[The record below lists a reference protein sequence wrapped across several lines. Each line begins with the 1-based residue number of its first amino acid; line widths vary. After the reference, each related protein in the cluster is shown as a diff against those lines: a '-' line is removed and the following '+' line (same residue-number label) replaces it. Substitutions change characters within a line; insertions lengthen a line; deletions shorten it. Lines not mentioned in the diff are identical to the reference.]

1 MKLSTFCRIPARR
14 IAKTGICT
22 LSVLLG
28 TGLFVSAQ
36 TVTDRFAP
44 LPAGAVRLTN
54 FLENDIRNSIEHWNK
69 GELPYRE
76 FVEFFRSQAAPQFAL
91 GEMWGKAVRSGCMF
105 YRYTQ
110 DPELK
115 SILKATVEDLLSVQ
129 NPNGSI
135 SCTPEEQQP
144 GGENGDLWER
154 KYVMLGLDE
163 YYRWVE
169 QNPAVLEA
177 LKKHADCLIA
187 QIGHAPKTEIVD
199 LGWSATNI
207 GHEACHIESSTLLE
221 PFMRLYNWTGEQRYL
236 DFASYIVESGGTKH
250 FDLIQ
255 QACDNTLPY
264 KMSGHYPKAYE
275 MMSMFEGVVEYYRA
289 TGDERCKQAFM
300 NLYDNIRKNEITII
314 GNAGAD
320 QPYHPYVAGEAW
332 GDTAFEQTNP
342 DITRMMETCV
352 GVTWLKFCSQI
363 MRLTGDP
370 SPVDEIEK
378 YVYNGLLGAMKP
390 SGDGFSYV
398 NLLNGN
404 KVVNYGWGWHFGD
417 FYVTCCNLNGP
428 MGLAYIPYV
437 AVMEDDR
444 GPIVNLYN
452 ASEIDMTTPRKRPLK
467 LSLETDFPLT
477 GNVIIEV
484 TPEKKEEFTLKL
496 RIPSWS
502 ANTVVKVNGKTQ
514 EVAPGTYAELTRKW
528 QAGDRIEVAFDM
540 TCRVIDAPHGSNR
553 KGDNFQAVVWGPIV
567 LARDQ
572 NIDPDYDKPVR
583 IIADEN
589 GIVKIRKVNPTLP
602 TTRIEFAVP
611 TADGEIRMTD
621 YASVNGWEGAQ
632 ICTWLPVKTE

>member
-1 MKLSTFCRIPARR
+1 MNIRKSLRRKLEA
-14 IAKTGICT
+14 
-22 LSVLLG
+22 LLLA
-28 TGLFVSAQ
+28 GLMVSCGEAVSIEDQ
-36 TVTDRFAP
+36 LRP
-44 LPAGAVRLTN
+44 LPP
-54 FLENDIRNSIEHWNK
+54 NSIRLSGYLESSIQTSINNWNK
-69 GELPYRE
+69 GELPYHE
-76 FVEFFRSQAAPQFAL
+76 FVNFFRSKAAPQFAL

-115 SILKATVEDLLSVQ
+115 SILDKTVKDLLSVQ

-135 SCTPEEQQP
+135 SCTPEDRQP
-144 GGENGDLWER
+144 GGENGDMWER
-154 KYVMLGLDE
+154 KYVMLGLEE
-163 YYRWVE
+163 YYRWVNE
-169 QNPAVLEA
+169 DPSVLEA
-177 LKKHADCLIA
+177 LVKHADCIIE
-187 QIGHAPKTEIVD
+187 QVGHAPKTELVD

-207 GHEACHIESSTLLE
+207 GHEECHIESSTLLE

-236 DFASYIVESGGTKH
+236 DFAAYIVESGGTKH

-255 QACDNTLPY
+255 QAYDNTDPY

-275 MMSMFEGVVEYYRA
+275 MMSLFEGVVEYYRV
-289 TGDERCKQAFM
+289 TGDERCRQAFM
-300 NLYDNIRKNEITII
+300 NLYDNIRKKEITII

-332 GDTAFEQTNP
+332 GNTAFEQTNP

-352 GVTWLKFCSQI
+352 GVTWMKFCTQI
-363 MRLTGDP
+363 MTLTGDP

-437 AVMEDDR
+437 AVMESR
-444 GPIVNLYN
+444 EGPVVNLYN
-452 ASEIDMTTPRKRPLK
+452 AGTVTMTTPEKR
-467 LSLETDFPLT
+467 SLGLDIETDYPLS
-477 GNVIIEV
+477 GDVIIRV
-484 TPEKKEEFTLKL
+484 NPEKRETFILKL

-502 ANTVVKVNGKTQ
+502 TNTLVWVNGQKQ
-514 EVAPGTYAELTRKW
+514 KVVSGTYAELKRKW
-528 QAGDRIEVAFDM
+528 KPGDRIEITFDM

-553 KGDNFQAVVWGPIV
+553 EGDGFQAVVRGPIV
-567 LARDQ
+567 LARDE
-572 NIDPDYDKPVR
+572 NIDPDFDKPVV
-583 IIADEN
+583 IEADEE
-589 GIVKIRKVNPTLP
+589 GGVHIIPVQPTLP
-602 TTRIEFAVP
+602 TARMEFIVP
-611 TADGEIRMTD
+611 VVGGNSIRMVD
-621 YASVNGWEGAQ
+621 YSSVNGWDGSK
-632 ICTWLPVKTE
+632 ICTWLPCRH

>member
-332 GDTAFEQTNP
+332 GNTAFEQTNP

-540 TCRVIDAPHGSNR
+540 TCRV
-553 KGDNFQAVVWGPIV
+553 QAVVWGPIV

-589 GIVKIRKVNPTLP
+589 GIVKIKKVNPTLP